1 MSADDVAK
9 RWNEPKEL
17 WNGKPGKFPQRDGG
31 FLSDYTAPEADWSE
45 ICFEALN
52 NPNNPLWNAYMDLM
66 DDYKDEH
73 HTTRSVS
80 VQHYWRQRDEYERLE
95 QSMWYFGCASPDY
108 ASVETMYDMVEDQR
122 WEHLLQVA
130 RMERYSDI
138 IHLEEAEREKQ
149 LKIAAHFI
157 FDLKKP
163 IPEGTLED
171 PGAAAMFRPS
181 EEALKVVKDTLD
193 ADYVDEDAIFEAM
206 REQGFNTSR

>member
-1 MSADDVAK
+1 
-9 RWNEPKEL
+9 
-17 WNGKPGKFPQRDGG
+17 
-31 FLSDYTAPEADWSE
+31 
-45 ICFEALN
+45 
-52 NPNNPLWNAYMDLM
+52 
-66 DDYKDEH
+66 
-73 HTTRSVS
+73 
-80 VQHYWRQRDEYERLE
+80 
-95 QSMWYFGCASPDY
+95 MWYFGCASPDY